1 MLGTAKLFLKFGG
14 YFTRQ
19 GDAMM
24 DAIHISH
31 TGYWVYSRAC
41 WRRVSLPQLG
51 GTQSAR
57 DGGHARRAAALANA
71 ESRPGPHWQMRKAG
85 PGFTVRPTRAHRQ
98 LLVVYR
104 LVFKNV
110 ATQEAFKSR

>member
-1 MLGTAKLFLKFGG
+1 
-14 YFTRQ
+14 
-19 GDAMM
+19 MM
-24 DAIHISH
+24 APIQISH

-71 ESRPGPHWQMRKAG
+71 DSRPGLHRTTDQSSSAAPGRLPAG
-85 PGFTVRPTRAHRQ
+85 LQKCGNAGGI
-98 LLVVYR
+98 
-104 LVFKNV
+104 
-110 ATQEAFKSR
+110 